1 MLVYEPHLVGAGV
14 WESVTVAGTWSWVNV
29 RVAGVAVSPAGVQ
42 SIAVILKKRSIVLPF
57 LASVAVM
64 IASTVFACVRS
75 DPNKTSFVPTIEAN
89 ENEGLLFN

>member
-1 MLVYEPHLVGAGV
+1 MVCDITTEDVVSYNN
-14 WESVTVAGTWSWVNV
+14 VTVD
-29 RVAGVAVSPAGVQ
+29 GVAAGPAGVQ
-42 SIAVILKKRSIVLPF
+42 SRAVILKKISIVLPL

-64 IASTVFACVRS
+64 IASTVFACDRS